1 MQMSQSIA
9 QIAGALSKF
18 QGEVTN
24 PSKTKTAIIPPKDPK
39 KQGYKYK
46 YADLG
51 DIIDTIREPLKKH
64 GLSYIQ
70 NPVRNDKGDLE
81 GVYTMI
87 LHESGEYMIFDLVPI
102 RAGANATPQQIGSA
116 LTYARRYSLSLA
128 LGIAA
133 DEDDDASAAEHGGNQ
148 NAGTTQ
154 KSSVK
159 KTSAKQ
165 QTQRSNQ
172 PAATKQGNGELDAY
186 KELAE
191 QNQQPQETKAT
202 NQRGRF
208 FAVAAKRGLQER
220 AQKAIVF
227 GFTGKESRKEVTDEE
242 FKVIADFL
250 DGATNEEIKRAIDDA
265 VKAKTGQK
273 QLDTSDPTD
282 DEIMKLLGE
291 GAA

>member
-9 QIAGALSKF
+9 HIASALSKF

-81 GVYTMI
+81 GVYTII

-133 DEDDDASAAEHGGNQ
+133 DEDDDASAATHGGNHGVDT
-148 NAGTTQ
+148 NT
-154 KSSVK
+154 
-159 KTSAKQ
+159 KQ
-165 QTQRSNQ
+165 QPRNNQ
-172 PAATKQGNGELDAY
+172 PAAQKQGNGELNAY

-191 QNQQPQETKAT
+191 QNQKPQETRSV

-208 FAVAAKRGLQER
+208 FAIATKRGLKEKS
-220 AQKAIVF
+220 QKALVF
-227 GFTGKESRKEVTDEE
+227 GFTGKSSRSAVTDEE

-250 DGATNEEIKRAIDDA
+250 DSATNEEIKRAIDDA
-265 VKAKTGQK
+265 VKVKIDQ
-273 QLDTSDPTD
+273 QQPDTSDPTD
-282 DEIMKLLGE
+282 DEVMGLLGE
-291 GAA
+291 GVA

>member
-9 QIAGALSKF
+9 HIAGAISKF
-18 QGEVTN
+18 QGEVVSPT
-24 PSKTKTAIIPPKDPK
+24 KTKTAIIPSKDPK

-81 GVYTMI
+81 GVYTML
-87 LHESGEYMIFDLVPI
+87 LHESGEYMIFDPVPI
-102 RAGANATPQQIGSA
+102 RAGANATPQQVGSA
-116 LTYARRYSLSLA
+116 LTYARRYSLTLA

-133 DEDDDASAAEHGGNQ
+133 DEDDDAASATHGGNHDVDT
-148 NAGTTQ
+148 N
-154 KSSVK
+154 K
-159 KTSAKQ
+159 KTNTKQ
-165 QTQRSNQ
+165 QPRNNQ
-172 PAATKQGNGELDAY
+172 PAAQKQGNGELDAY

-191 QNQQPQETKAT
+191 QNQKPQETRPV

-208 FAVAAKRGLQER
+208 FAIAAKRGLKEKV
-220 AQKAIVF
+220 QKALVF
-227 GFTGKESRKEVTDEE
+227 GFTGKSSRSAVTDEE

-250 DGATNEEIKRAIDDA
+250 DSATNEEIKRAIDDA
-265 VKAKTGQK
+265 VKAK
-273 QLDTSDPTD
+273 S
-282 DEIMKLLGE
+282 E
-291 GAA
+291 GVA

>member
-9 QIAGALSKF
+9 HIAGALSKF
-18 QGEVTN
+18 QGEVVSPT
-24 PSKTKTAIIPPKDPK
+24 KTKTAIIPSKDPK

-81 GVYTMI
+81 GVYTML
-87 LHESGEYMIFDLVPI
+87 LHESGEYMIFDPVPI
-102 RAGANATPQQIGSA
+102 RAGANATPQQVGSA
-116 LTYARRYSLSLA
+116 LTYARRYSLTLA

-133 DEDDDASAAEHGGNQ
+133 DEDDDAASATHGGND
-148 NAGTTQ
+148 
-154 KSSVK
+154 
-159 KTSAKQ
+159 KTNTKQ
-165 QTQRSNQ
+165 QPRNNQ
-172 PAATKQGNGELDAY
+172 PAAQKQGNGELNAY

-191 QNQQPQETKAT
+191 QNQKPQETRPA

-208 FAVAAKRGLQER
+208 FAIAAKRGLKEKM
-220 AQKAIVF
+220 QKALVF
-227 GFTGKESRKEVTDEE
+227 GFTGKESRKEVADEE

-250 DGATNEEIKRAIDDA
+250 ESATNEEIKRAIDDA
-265 VKAKTGQK
+265 VKAKTEQK

-291 GAA
+291 GVA

>member
-9 QIAGALSKF
+9 HIAGALSKF
-18 QGEVTN
+18 QGEVVSPT
-24 PSKTKTAIIPPKDPK
+24 KTKTAIIPSKDPK

-81 GVYTMI
+81 GVYTML
-87 LHESGEYMIFDLVPI
+87 LHESGEYMIFDPVPI
-102 RAGANATPQQIGSA
+102 RAGANATPQQVGSA
-116 LTYARRYSLSLA
+116 LTYARRYSLTLA

-133 DEDDDASAAEHGGNQ
+133 DEDDDAASATHGGND
-148 NAGTTQ
+148 
-154 KSSVK
+154 
-159 KTSAKQ
+159 KTNTKQ
-165 QTQRSNQ
+165 QPRNNQ
-172 PAATKQGNGELDAY
+172 PAAQKQGNGELNAY

-191 QNQQPQETKAT
+191 QNQKPQETRPV

-208 FAVAAKRGLQER
+208 FAIAAKRGLKEKV
-220 AQKAIVF
+220 QKALVF
-227 GFTGKESRKEVTDEE
+227 GFTGKSSRSAVTDEE

-250 DGATNEEIKRAIDDA
+250 NNATNEEIKRAIDDA
-265 VKAKTGQK
+265 VKAKVDQ
-273 QLDTSDPTD
+273 QQPDTSDPTD

-291 GAA
+291 GVA

>member
-1 MQMSQSIA
+1 MEMSQSIA

-133 DEDDDASAAEHGGNQ
+133 DEDDDASAAEHGGSQ

-154 KSSVK
+154 K
-159 KTSAKQ
+159 TNAKQ
-165 QTQRSNQ
+165 QTKRNQ
-172 PAATKQGNGELDAY
+172 PVAQKQGNGELNAY

-208 FAVAAKRGLQER
+208 FAVAAKRGLQEK

-242 FKVIADFL
+242 YKVIADFL
-250 DGATNEEIKRAIDDA
+250 DGATNEEILKAIDEA
-265 VKAKTGQK
+265 AKAKTGQK
-273 QLDTSDPTD
+273 QPDTSDPTD
-282 DEIMKLLGE
+282 DEIMNLLLDEE